1 MEPGELNTPAE
12 IAREALRQL
21 ATRRVPPTPD
31 NYCTY
36 YRQISGEPAAE
47 GMADRPAAPAA
58 GMASAM
64 PATAASA
71 SADAVAEEIPQP
83 ELQELLARV
92 LESLRATVARD
103 TELVDDLNDA
113 ARAVRR
119 AATRELVAAL
129 TQRLDALM
137 PRLREA
143 ASRSEAVHDGTKR
156 LLQLML
162 RTTREL
168 ASDNATLDS
177 LMSTLEHLLQQKLDV
192 SAIEEA
198 ERSLRDVLMKHGVL
212 KQGLAEVKNTLKEM
226 ASRFVDRLGELS
238 ASTGEYH
245 DKLVRYNEQIAR
257 TEDVAE
263 LNRLLTEVMR
273 ETKVMQTGAES
284 SRRELIAA
292 QQQVDA
298 AQERIKN
305 LEADLAQA
313 TRRMREDSLTGVLN
327 RKGVEDD
334 LQREAARA
342 DRDGTPL
349 CAALLDVDNFKH
361 LNDVYGHQGGDQ
373 ALVYLADVMK
383 QTARQGDIIARFG
396 GEEFLL
402 LLPDTELE
410 AARACIVRLQRALT
424 RHLFLHNNER
434 LLITFSCGVAQR
446 QAGESRDALLERADK
461 ALYRAKRAG
470 KNRVYTAQ

>member
-1 MEPGELNTPAE
+1 MNTPAE

-36 YRQISGEPAAE
+36 YRQISG
-47 GMADRPAAPAA
+47 APAGDGGAACPSAPA
-58 GMASAM
+58 GCAVSAM
-64 PATAASA
+64 PAAVPGASPDPVAAETS
-71 SADAVAEEIPQP
+71 QP

-92 LESLRATVARD
+92 LENLRGTVARD
-103 TELVDDLNDA
+103 AELVDDLNDA

-143 ASRSEAVHDGTKR
+143 ASRSEAVHEGTKR

-177 LMSTLEHLLQQKLDV
+177 LMSTLEQLLQQKLDLAV
-192 SAIEEA
+192 IEEA

-212 KQGLAEVKNTLKEM
+212 KQGLVEVKNTLKEM

-273 ETKVMQTGAES
+273 DTKVMQTGAES
-284 SRRELIAA
+284 SRRELMAA
-292 QQQVDA
+292 QQQVEA

-342 DRDGTPL
+342 DRDGKPL

-373 ALVYLADVMK
+373 ALVYLATVMK
-383 QTARQGDIIARFG
+383 ETARQGDIIARFG
-396 GEEFLL
+396 GEEFLI

-410 AARACIVRLQRALT
+410 DARACIVRLQRALT

-446 QAGESRDALLERADK
+446 QPGESRDALLERADK

-470 KNRVYTAQ
+470 KNRVYTAP